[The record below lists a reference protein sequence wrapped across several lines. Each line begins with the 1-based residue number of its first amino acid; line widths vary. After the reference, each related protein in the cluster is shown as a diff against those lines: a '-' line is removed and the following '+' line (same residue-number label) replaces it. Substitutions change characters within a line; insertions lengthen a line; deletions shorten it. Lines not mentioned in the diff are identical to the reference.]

1 MGITSVWSFFVYG
14 FGTLLAEVFHHYLV
28 AKRVPLLVRCCI
40 YVLVTYAWEFS
51 CGVLLDCFGARN
63 WDYTAYE
70 YDFMGIVTLE
80 YAPLWFFTALY
91 FEFLMSILLRLE
103 ERPSWK
109 QRLNKDS

>member
-14 FGTLLAEVFHHYLV
+14 FGSLIGEVLHHYFV
-28 AKRVPLLVRCCI
+28 GKRVPLLVRCCI
-40 YVLVTYAWEFS
+40 YVLIMYAWEFGW
-51 CGVLLDCFGARN
+51 GVLLDCFGARN

-91 FEFLMSILLRLE
+91 FEFLNGILLKLE

-109 QRLNKDS
+109 QR